1 MALTLTFG
9 ARLHSLG
16 GENAAL
22 DERASQL
29 IAVATEQ
36 GFPFWRAMGAIY
48 RGWVKVKN
56 GDLADGISL
65 LRSGSTAYR
74 ATGAG
79 IVYAPFRRPP
89 GWGM

>member
-1 MALTLTFG
+1 M
-9 ARLHSLG
+9 HSLG

-22 DERASQL
+22 DERVAQL

-56 GDLADGISL
+56 SNITEGISL
-65 LRSGSTAYR
+65 LRTGSTAYR
-74 ATGAG
+74 ATGAEL
-79 IVYAPFRRPP
+79 YMMATDL
-89 GWGM
+89 